1 MGNQGVEIHLM
12 EEFKLQEQSD
22 RVQWLLDEANKRGY
36 LTFDQV
42 LEAFPEAEDNLA
54 QLEDLFATLY
64 HQGIDIYRSDDEMEE
79 EAGGD
84 GDHGDAPDLN
94 GIPADDTI
102 SLYFSEMSHVPL
114 LTQEQ
119 EVELAKQ
126 LERGRQARRQLDRNG
141 RDPQERARLKRLI
154 KEGEEARQHLIKA
167 NTRLVVSIAKKY
179 RGYGLPF
186 LDLIQAGNLGLIKA
200 VDKFD
205 YRRGNKFGTFAT
217 WWIRQSITRTLSQ
230 QGRTIRIPVHMSDR
244 IRRLYKR
251 AQRMEQD
258 WRRRPTPEEIAE
270 EMGLNPSEVRW
281 LLKVSQRPLS
291 LDRPVGKEDEAS
303 EFGKFIEDESA
314 PSPAQSAEQHLLRE
328 DLEEMLTALTPRE
341 VHVLR
346 LRFGLQGDR
355 SYTLEEVGE
364 KLGVTRERVRQ
375 IERKALRKLRHPRHR
390 RRLRNYLT

>member
-1 MGNQGVEIHLM
+1 M
-12 EEFKLQEQSD
+12 EEFKLQEQSED

-42 LEAFPEAEDNLA
+42 LEAFPEAEDDLA

-64 HQGIDIYRSDDEMEE
+64 HQGIDIYRSDDEVKE
-79 EAGGD
+79 EAGED
-84 GDHGDAPDLN
+84 GGHGDAPDLN
-94 GIPADDTI
+94 GIPAGDTL

-154 KEGEEARQHLIKA
+154 EEGEKARQHLIKA

-217 WWIRQSITRTLSQ
+217 WWIRQSVTRTLSQ

-270 EMGLNPSEVRW
+270 EMGLSPSEVRW

-291 LDRPVGKEDEAS
+291 LDRPVGKEEEAS
-303 EFGKFIEDESA
+303 ELGKFIEDESA
-314 PSPAQSAEQHLLRE
+314 PSPVQSAEQHLLRE

>member
-1 MGNQGVEIHLM
+1 MGNRGIEIHLM

-64 HQGIDIYRSDDEMEE
+64 HQGIDIYRSDDEVEE
-79 EAGGD
+79 EVGGD
-84 GDHGDAPDLN
+84 GGHGDAPDLN

-126 LERGRQARRQLDRNG
+126 LERGRQAQRQLDRNG

-314 PSPAQSAEQHLLRE
+314 PSPVQSAEQHLLRE

-346 LRFGLQGDR
+346 LRVGLQGDR
-355 SYTLEEVGE
+355 SYTLKEVGE

>member
-1 MGNQGVEIHLM
+1 V
-12 EEFKLQEQSD
+12 
-22 RVQWLLDEANKRGY
+22 
-36 LTFDQV
+36 
-42 LEAFPEAEDNLA
+42 
-54 QLEDLFATLY
+54 
-64 HQGIDIYRSDDEMEE
+64 EE
-79 EAGGD
+79 EPGGD
-84 GDHGDAPDLN
+84 GGHGDAPDLN
-94 GIPADDTI
+94 GIPVDDAL

-141 RDPQERARLKRLI
+141 HNPQEGARLKRSI

-179 RGYGLPF
+179 RGHGLPF
-186 LDLIQAGNLGLIKA
+186 PDLIQAGNLGLIKA

-217 WWIRQSITRTLSQ
+217 WWIRQSVVRTLNQ
-230 QGRTIRIPVHMSDR
+230 QGRTIRIPVHMSGR

-258 WRRRPTPEEIAE
+258 LGRRPTPEEIAE
-270 EMGLNPSEVRW
+270 EMGLSPGKVRW

-291 LDRPVGKEDEAS
+291 LDRPVGKKEGAS

-314 PSPAQSAEQHLLRE
+314 PSPTQSAEQHLLRE

-355 SYTLEEVGE
+355 GYTLKEVGE

-390 RRLRNYLT
+390 RKLRNYLT

>member
-1 MGNQGVEIHLM
+1 M

-42 LEAFPEAEDNLA
+42 LEAFPEAEDHLA

-64 HQGIDIYRSDDEMEE
+64 HQGIDIYRSDDEVEE
-79 EAGGD
+79 EVGGD
-84 GDHGDAPDLN
+84 GDHGDAPDLH

-126 LERGRQARRQLDRNG
+126 LERGRQAQRQLDRNG

-314 PSPAQSAEQHLLRE
+314 PSPVQSAEQHLLRE